1 MEWLVWIHSPFLK
14 TFWPLSIVA
23 GERLNNRCN
32 HVNKATKTKATNLIL
47 APVWSMMDLWTVL
60 VCVLWFY
67 SLCASAT
74 KGKFGFIN
82 AVHVKHLWGFTR
94 WINNIRKKYYVQLKI
109 TVTRLSAQAQLFDV
123 IMTIQIQWGYSPRWP
138 RPPRPAPAPSW
149 PPCWTPATW
158 SGSSRWRG
166 AWWRPGPSASSPGSV
181 ASLCCR
187 PATTTSP
194 SSKQT

>member
-1 MEWLVWIHSPFLK
+1 MHWIYSFVIFKRTLKNNYSHFNCLKPSLLIDRYTREIWIHKCCARK
-14 TFWPLSIVA
+14 TYL
-23 GERLNNRCN
+23 
-32 HVNKATKTKATNLIL
+32 
-47 APVWSMMDLWTVL
+47 
-60 VCVLWFY
+60 
-67 SLCASAT
+67 
-74 KGKFGFIN
+74 
-82 AVHVKHLWGFTR
+82 R

-138 RPPRPAPAPSW
+138 RPPRPAPAASW
-149 PPCWTPATW
+149 PPCWTPAIW

-166 AWWRPGPSASSPGSV
+166 GWWRPGPSASSPGSV

-194 SSKQT
+194 SSNQT